1 MSLGYYQWSVVLES
15 GIIISQFNKEGQ
27 EISIDYVK
35 QNYYSEVRWILLTP
49 INRSSNTP
57 IGIGVLPG
65 EDWSKKW
72 IRTFD
77 VTTDANGMPISQ
89 TEGYVI
95 DALSVTPIDGSY
107 PVNIYIYADGTIKV
121 TTDPEP

>member
-1 MSLGYYQWSVVLES
+1 MV
-15 GIIISQFNKEGQ
+15 ISQFNREGQ

-35 QNYYSEVRWILLTP
+35 TNYYSEVRWILLTP
-49 INRSSNTP
+49 INRSSHVP

-72 IRTFD
+72 IRTFE
-77 VTTDANGMPISQ
+77 VTTDANGVPISQ
-89 TEGYVI
+89 TEEYVI
-95 DALSVTPIDGSY
+95 DAVSLTPIGSNT
-107 PVNIYIYADGTIKV
+107 PVNIYIYVDGSIKM